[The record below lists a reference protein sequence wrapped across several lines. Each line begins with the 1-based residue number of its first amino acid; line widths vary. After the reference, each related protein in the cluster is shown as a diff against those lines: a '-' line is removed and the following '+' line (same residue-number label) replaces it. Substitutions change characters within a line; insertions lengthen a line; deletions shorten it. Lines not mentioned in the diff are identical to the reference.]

1 VRYSP
6 IKPES
11 EAAARGGTRVCVR
24 SFSEAGF
31 MAFSRARSLRWMG
44 TTALLLSLTGA
55 AFAGADLHVK
65 IPKKTKPTPVQKLN
79 QEGVKALEK
88 HSYKR
93 AKKLFYE
100 AYLLDP
106 DDPFTLNNLG
116 YMAELDGEID
126 RAQRYYSLAADQNSE
141 AIVATATTDAA
152 KGKAVGLVAG
162 SAADDQMRVNR
173 LNVYAIG
180 LLEKDRA
187 PEADVALQKALTL
200 DPKNPFTMNN
210 LGYAKEKEGELQQA
224 LKYYSQAATS
234 GSHEPVIVSIHPSWR
249 GKPIDEI
256 ADANA
261 KKVQRLMNKEE
272 DTGAQ
277 VARLNLRG
285 VSALNR
291 NERSTARDL
300 FQQAYKLEPNN
311 AFTLNNMGYL
321 AEIDGDR
328 ETANYFYAK
337 AQDANRS
344 NSRVIVAT
352 RKDAEGKRVA
362 EVASN
367 SDIIVT
373 NAQEAAIAARRR
385 SAPTTVTLHERNGQ
399 PVPETPTVDISAPAT
414 KGLANQPVVTT
425 TTEEVAAP
433 APPPKPAA
441 PVEVIRP
448 ILETPDP
455 NAPATT
461 QPSPQQPQ

>member
-1 VRYSP
+1 
-6 IKPES
+6 
-11 EAAARGGTRVCVR
+11 
-24 SFSEAGF
+24 

-44 TTALLLSLTGA
+44 TIALFVSLAGA
-55 AFAGADLHVK
+55 SFAADLHVK
-65 IPKKTKPTPVQKLN
+65 VPKRTKPTPVQKLN
-79 QEGVKALEK
+79 ADGVRAIEK
-88 HSYKR
+88 HDYKR
-93 AKKLFYE
+93 AKKLFYQ

-126 RAQRYYSLAADQNSE
+126 RAQRYYALAADQNSE
-141 AIVATATTDAA
+141 AVVSTATTEQA

-180 LLEKDRA
+180 MLEKDRA
-187 PEADVALQKALTL
+187 PEADISLQKALVL
-200 DPKNPFTMNN
+200 DPKNPFTLNN

-224 LKYYSQAATS
+224 LTYYNQAANS
-234 GSHEPVIVSIHPSWR
+234 GSHEPVIVSVHPSWR

-256 ADANA
+256 AAANA
-261 KKVQRLMNKEE
+261 KKVQKQMAKEE
-272 DTGAQ
+272 DIGAQ

-285 VSALNR
+285 VSAINR
-291 NERSTARDL
+291 NERSSARDF

-328 ETANYFYAK
+328 ETADFFYAK
-337 AQDANRS
+337 AQEAQRS
-344 NSRVIVAT
+344 NARVIVAT

-362 EVASN
+362 EVANN
-367 SDIIVT
+367 SDMIVA
-373 NAQEAAIAARRR
+373 NAQQSAIEARRR
-385 SAPTTVTLHERNGQ
+385 TAPTSVTLHERNGA
-399 PVPETPTVDISAPAT
+399 PVPETPTVDISAAPT
-414 KGLANQPVVTT
+414 KGLANAPVVTT

-433 APPPKPAA
+433 PPQKPVAPPIEP
-441 PVEVIRP
+441 IRP

-455 NAPATT
+455 GAPAGN
-461 QPSPQQPQ
+461 QQPH